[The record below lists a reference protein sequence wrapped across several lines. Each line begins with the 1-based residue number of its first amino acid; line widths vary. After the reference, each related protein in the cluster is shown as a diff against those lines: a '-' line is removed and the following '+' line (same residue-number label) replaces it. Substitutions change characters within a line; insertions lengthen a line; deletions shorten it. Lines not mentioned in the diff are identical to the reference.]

1 MTRRTFLAATAG
13 ATVAAAAKPPFPV
26 IDTHIH
32 LFDPARPGGIPWP
45 PADDEIRSKPTYP
58 SRFRELT
65 RSLGITGAIE
75 VECSPELE
83 DNQWVL
89 DVARDDTI
97 MVGTVGFLDAGKPG
111 FAKNLERFTKN
122 PLFRG
127 LRYGNL
133 WGRSVHEQLSNPAFL
148 SDMKRLAA
156 ADLSLDTAN
165 PDVEIL
171 EDMLR
176 ISDHA
181 PDLRIVVDHLPK
193 IVVAKSDQSRYQSA
207 LREFAKR
214 KQTYVKVSAVLLDQN
229 GKISYDLNSY
239 RPKIDEI
246 YETFG
251 PDRVLYGSDWPN
263 SDPLGSYAQVF
274 GIVREYFEEKGR
286 AVEEKYFYKN
296 SMAAYKWV
304 KR

>member
-13 ATVAAAAKPPFPV
+13 LTAAAATKAPFPV

-32 LFDPARPGGIPWP
+32 LFDPTRPGGIPWP
-45 PADDEIRSKPTYP
+45 PADDKIRSKPTYP

-65 RSLGITGAIE
+65 RSLGISGAIE

-89 DVARDDTI
+89 DVACEDTI
-97 MVGTVGFLDAGKPG
+97 IVGTVGFLDAGKPG

-133 WGRSVHEQLSNPAFL
+133 WGRDIHEQLSNPDFIA
-148 SDMKRLAA
+148 DMKRLSR
-156 ADLSLDTAN
+156 ADLSLDSAN
-165 PDVEIL
+165 PTVEIL

-181 PDLRIVVDHLPK
+181 PELRIVIDHLPK
-193 IVVAKSDQSRYQSA
+193 MAVARAEQARYQAA

-214 KQTYVKVSAVLLDQN
+214 PQTYVKVSAVLLERN
-229 GKISYDLNSY
+229 GKVSYDLNFY
-239 RPKIDEI
+239 RSKIDEI
-246 YETFG
+246 FGTFG

-274 GIVREYFEEKGR
+274 GIVREYFGEKGR
-286 AVEEKYFYKN
+286 AVEEKYFYTN

-304 KR
+304 AR